1 MDIYYMK
8 LINKTSDTIS
18 PYTYLIKFNIN
29 GKIIMYYGVRYGNV
43 RLNLKPSEDL
53 FNRYF
58 TSSKDVNLLLS
69 KNILPF
75 EIIIHKT
82 FNTISESCQFE
93 VDFLSRINAMHNDNF
108 LNHTNSFKNDLA
120 YSNKNRILSDETK
133 LKISIAS
140 SKWQSSLE
148 YRELKKLASIER
160 WKDPVFKQYM
170 KERNQ
175 AFLDSDKGKSFIK
188 DHLNQIWVGREHSN
202 ETKLKMSESAKKALQ
217 CVDMKERALNRK
229 RHICPICN
237 KSNLDGGNF
246 NRHMKLNHTWS
257 KEQSQSFKMNNT
269 LQ

>member
-1 MDIYYMK
+1 MK
-8 LINKTSDTIS
+8 RINKTSDTIS
-18 PYTYLIKFNIN
+18 PYTYLIKFKVDD
-29 GKIIMYYGVRYGNV
+29 KILMYYGVRYGNV

-53 FNRYF
+53 FIKYF

-69 KNILPF
+69 KEVLPF

-82 FNTISESCQFE
+82 FNTINDACQFE
-93 VDFLSRINAMHNDNF
+93 VDFLSRIDAKHNDMF
-108 LNHTNSFKNDLA
+108 LNHTNSFKNDLT

-133 LKISIAS
+133 HKISLAS
-140 SKWQSSLE
+140 SEWQSSLE
-148 YRELKKLASIER
+148 YRESRRLQSIER

-202 ETKLKMSESAKKALQ
+202 ETKLKMSESAKKALEN
-217 CVDMKERALNRK
+217 VDMKTRALNRK
-229 RHICPICN
+229 RYSCPICG

-246 NRHMKLNHTWS
+246 NQHVKIQHEWT
-257 KEQSQSFKMNNT
+257 KEQSQSFKKSNT
-269 LQ
+269 PQ